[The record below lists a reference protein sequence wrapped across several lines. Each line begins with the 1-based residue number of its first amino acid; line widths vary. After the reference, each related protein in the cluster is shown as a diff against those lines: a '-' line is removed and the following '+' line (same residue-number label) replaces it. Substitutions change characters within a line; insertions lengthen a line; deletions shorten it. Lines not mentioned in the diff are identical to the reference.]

1 MNQVKTEKTLFLRWC
16 PGTAPCTLYNYF
28 MTLSESS
35 PPSVQRSRNT
45 SFAFELIVI
54 PLFKVR
60 LIDETKDNISIYT
73 AFCHVLLF
81 QLNLSKGSLVLIS
94 VNSHL
99 VIHKLRVKA
108 FSSPENHVQVPNK
121 WFSMLVT
128 NVIPL
133 IWATSGLWKWCSTF
147 ANGTRSLI
155 SQKKGWGGSPF
166 PHFHKIR
173 PSTP

>member
-1 MNQVKTEKTLFLRWC
+1 MNQVKTEKAPFVRWC

-99 VIHKLRVKA
+99 DDSQVSSKSLFFTRRARSSAQQVIFDVGDQCLSANLSYLRTVKVV
-108 FSSPENHVQVPNK
+108 FDLCYGH
-121 WFSMLVT
+121 
-128 NVIPL
+128 
-133 IWATSGLWKWCSTF
+133 
-147 ANGTRSLI
+147 
-155 SQKKGWGGSPF
+155 
-166 PHFHKIR
+166 
-173 PSTP
+173 